1 MFVND
6 LQKYLVEEYLE
17 HYQEGQINRRE
28 ALHQITLILGSAALA
43 DRLMAEHEAKAAPS
57 KPSIFSPKPTPAQT
71 QPGVTVPPDDPD
83 IQVADVKIPAQGF
96 TLFGYLATPKKNLPA
111 PGILVDHENRG
122 LVEHI
127 KDVARRAAKAGYV
140 ALAPDLASRAGGT
153 QSFANPADVTGVLGQ
168 ITPDQ
173 IVSDLSLAL
182 DYLRKLPEVQAE
194 KLGATGF
201 CYGGG
206 TTWRIVTKRAD
217 LRAVVPFYGPNPPI
231 EDVKNIKAACLGIY
245 AGNDTR
251 INSGIPALEA
261 AFKAAN
267 VTYEIMIYPNVNH
280 AFHND
285 TGQSYNEAAA
295 KDAWAK
301 ALAWF
306 QKYLRE

>member
-1 MFVND
+1 MTD
-6 LQKYLVEEYLE
+6 
-17 HYQEGQINRRE
+17 
-28 ALHQITLILGSAALA
+28 
-43 DRLMAEHEAKAAPS
+43 HEAKAAQ
-57 KPSIFSPKPTPAQT
+57 TPPGSSAKKLNLAQA

-83 IQVADVKIPAQGF
+83 IEVADLKIPAQGF
-96 TLFGYLATPKKNLPA
+96 TLFAYLAKPKKNLPA

-140 ALAPDLASRAGGT
+140 AIAADLVSRAGGST
-153 QSFANPADVTGVLGQ
+153 HSFSNPADATGALGQ

-173 IVSDLSLAL
+173 IVADLSLAL

-217 LRAVVPFYGPNPPI
+217 LRAVVPFYGPNPPL

-261 AFKAAN
+261 AFKTAN

-301 ALAWF
+301 TLAWF
-306 QKYLRE
+306 QKYLRG